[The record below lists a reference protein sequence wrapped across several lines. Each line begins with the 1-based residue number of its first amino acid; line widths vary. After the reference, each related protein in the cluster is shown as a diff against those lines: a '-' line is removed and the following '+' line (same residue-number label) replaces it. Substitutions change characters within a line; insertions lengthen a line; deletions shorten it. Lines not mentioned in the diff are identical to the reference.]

1 MVYQPLWIS
10 LWRTPVVGVALVGV
24 ALIVGLGEAFGYL
37 RGSIA
42 VAFALGTIVFGIR
55 FFHFVMAAP
64 PDPDVADV
72 SGYGLRYVCSMCG
85 LELSVE
91 VAAKDRAP
99 SHCMEPMVLVQK

>member
-1 MVYQPLWIS
+1 ML
-10 LWRTPVVGVALVGV
+10 ALVLLGGALVV
-24 ALIVGLGEAFGYL
+24 ALGEAFGYL
-37 RGSIA
+37 RGSVA

-64 PDPDVADV
+64 PEPDVADV

-99 SHCMEPMVLVQK
+99 SHCMEPMVLVRNESDQP